1 MPSNTTNTAMTAIFR
16 KPARITGRAKP
27 DLGDAAAQA
36 RSEKAEAIVAE
47 MWVDTDRQRAILLAI
62 RQYMRLCKKL
72 RKRRGTAI
80 PGRRLSQFSQA
91 GKSAIVE
98 RLIAELEQEA
108 IAAGEEHNPFR
119 VIHITIDT
127 RMSLKMLYQ
136 EILNRLADDFLDQ
149 PGAVGLRVTAEMA
162 EKIKGKSTDNV
173 KIVEQRVEE
182 WTAKLG
188 VELVVVDEVQR
199 LVTKP
204 ERVLADGDLDDG
216 TFFTADATDVTKKLQ
231 GFLDRGVV
239 PLFFIGDETSEV
251 FFKLN
256 QQFAARLGDPLE
268 LKPLNMGRVADR
280 RQFHKF
286 CIEYDKEL
294 RRRGAIAAPTCL
306 PEPDVLTAL
315 ITASGGH
322 IGRAARIIE
331 VALPKAL
338 ARAAVTMEAYDL
350 SNAVRS
356 FAIGLDWVDHD
367 PFSIQYVPV
376 QQPAAEEAEVDAA

>member
-1 MPSNTTNTAMTAIFR
+1 MATMK

-27 DLGDAAAQA
+27 DPDDVVAQA
-36 RSEKAEAIVAE
+36 RAESAEVIVSE
-47 MWVDTDRQRAILLAI
+47 MWVDTDRQRAILNAI
-62 RQYMRLCKKL
+62 RKYMRLCKAM

-91 GKSAIVE
+91 GKSAVVE

-108 IAAGEEHNPFR
+108 IDAGEEPNPYR
-119 VIHITIDT
+119 VLHITIDT

-136 EILNRLADDFLDQ
+136 EILNRLADDF
-149 PGAVGLRVTAEMA
+149 VGEPDARGIRVTAELA
-162 EKIKGKSTDNV
+162 DKIKGKKSDNI

-204 ERVLADGDLDDG
+204 ERMLADGDMDDG
-216 TFFTADATDVTKKLQ
+216 TFFTADAMDVTRKLQ

-239 PLFFIGDETSEV
+239 PLVFIGDETSVV

-256 QQFAARLGDPLE
+256 AQFAARLGDPLE
-268 LKPLNMGRVADR
+268 LKPLNMGRIADR
-280 RQFHKF
+280 KRFYDF
-286 CIEYDKEL
+286 CAGYDREL
-294 RRRGAIAAPTCL
+294 RRRNAITVPTCL
-306 PEPDVLTAL
+306 SEPNVLTAL

-338 ARAAVTMEAYDL
+338 ERGAVTMEPYDL

-367 PFSIQYVPV
+367 PFSIQPDPEQLVG
-376 QQPAAEEAEVDAA
+376 EEGGIDAQ

>member
-1 MPSNTTNTAMTAIFR
+1 MTTIKR
-16 KPARITGRAKP
+16 PVRITGRASP
-27 DLGDAAAQA
+27 DLNDDAAQA
-36 RSEKAEAIVAE
+36 RSERASEIVAS
-47 MWVDTDRQRAILLAI
+47 MWVDTDRQRAILKEI
-62 RQYMRLCKKL
+62 RRYMRLCKTL
-72 RKRRGTAI
+72 RVRRGTAI

-91 GKSAIVE
+91 GKSAVVE
-98 RLIAELEQEA
+98 RLIAELAEEA
-108 IAAGEEHNPFR
+108 IAAGEEPNPYR
-119 VIHITIDT
+119 VVHITIDT

-136 EILNRLADDFLDQ
+136 EILNRLADDFVGE
-149 PGAVGLRVTAEMA
+149 PGPLGLRITADLA
-162 EKIKGKSTDNV
+162 AKIKGKPSDNV

-204 ERVLADGDLDDG
+204 ERVLEHGDLDDG

-251 FFKLN
+251 FFMLN
-256 QQFAARLGDPLE
+256 QQFAARLGDPLQ
-268 LKPLNMGRVADR
+268 LKPLNMGRTADR

-286 CIEYDKEL
+286 CIGYDKEL
-294 RRRGAIAAPTCL
+294 RRQGAVAVPTCL
-306 PEPDVLTAL
+306 SEPNVLTAL

-338 ARAAVTMEAYDL
+338 ARGAVTMEAYDL

-367 PFSIQYVPV
+367 PFSIQHETVE
-376 QQPAAEEAEVDAA
+376 AAITPEGEADAA